1 MKKRI
6 QFFQSINFKI
16 VLIFILLLTIT
27 LEIIG
32 ANFVTQ
38 LENQLVDNFK
48 EDRRIQVDFLENTLQ
63 PILLDEENNDKKASI
78 ANLLRDFSGS
88 GVVEVQVV
96 DPEYYIIGTSDN
108 TQQSLIGRKSTDSDV
123 HQSLLLGN
131 NVTSQYL
138 DPLTNDRRWKLVSPI
153 YAEDSTDNLGVIM
166 LETNI
171 ETIYEQVNEISV
183 IFINSALIAIVLV
196 IILAQFVSRAITKPI
211 SEMKQQTIQ
220 IAEGDYSGQLK
231 VYGEDELGQLS
242 NAINELSTRVEE
254 AQETTEAERRR
265 LNSVLSHMTDGVI
278 ATDRRGKVVI
288 INEKA
293 QEMLSISQE
302 IAFGKSIIEILN
314 QEMTLR
320 QLLELEE
327 ELLFDF
333 STNENQVILRGGFSL
348 IQRESGF
355 ISGLVCVLHD
365 VTEQEKIERERK
377 EFVSNVSHELRTPLT
392 SMRSYLEA
400 LNDGAWK
407 DEEIAPQFLK
417 VTQEETNRMIRMV
430 QDLLELS
437 RMDSGKSNLQLE
449 LINLNELFHHVLDRF
464 EMMLK
469 NNTDEPLKNYSIERE
484 ITDQEIWVE
493 IDADRIMQVLDN
505 ILNNAFKY
513 SPDGGIITCR
523 LVKTH
528 NSVILSISDEGMGI
542 PKKDLLHV
550 FDRFFRVDKARARSM
565 GGTGLGLAISK
576 EVVQHHGGKIW
587 ADSTEGKGTTF
598 YISLPYVPYEE
609 GEWE

>member
-63 PILLDEENNDKKASI
+63 PILLDEENTDKRTSI

-138 DPLTNDRRWKLVSPI
+138 DPLTNDRRWKLVSPV
-153 YAEDSTDNLGVIM
+153 YAEDSSDILGVIM

-171 ETIYEQVNEISV
+171 ETIYEQVNEISI
-183 IFINSALIAIVLV
+183 IFINSALIAIVLM

-293 QEMLSISQE
+293 QEMLNISQE
-302 IAFGKSIIEILN
+302 IAFGKLIMDILN
-314 QEMTLR
+314 SEMTLR
-320 QLLELEE
+320 QLLEIEE

-333 STNENQVILRGGFSL
+333 STNDNQVILRGGFSL

-464 EMMLK
+464 EMMIK
-469 NNTDEPLKNYSIERE
+469 TSTDEPLKNYFIERE
-484 ITDQEIWVE
+484 ITKQEIWVE

-528 NSVILSISDEGMGI
+528 NSVVLSIADQGMGI

-576 EVVQHHGGKIW
+576 EVIQHHGGKIW

-609 GEWE
+609 GDWE

>member
-63 PILLDEENNDKKASI
+63 PILLDEENTDKRASI

-138 DPLTNDRRWKLVSPI
+138 DPLTNDRRWKLVSPV
-153 YAEDSTDNLGVIM
+153 YAEDSSDILGVIM

-171 ETIYEQVNEISV
+171 ETIYEQVNEISI
-183 IFINSALIAIVLV
+183 IFINSALIAIVLM

-293 QEMLSISQE
+293 QEMLNISQE
-302 IAFGKSIIEILN
+302 IAFGKLIMDILN
-314 QEMTLR
+314 SEMTLR
-320 QLLELEE
+320 QLLEIEE

-333 STNENQVILRGGFSL
+333 STNDNQVILRGGFSL

-464 EMMLK
+464 EMMIK
-469 NNTDEPLKNYSIERE
+469 TSTDEPLKNYSIERE
-484 ITDQEIWVE
+484 ITKQEIWVE

-528 NSVILSISDEGMGI
+528 NSVVLSIADQGMGI

-576 EVVQHHGGKIW
+576 EVIQHHGGKIW

-609 GEWE
+609 GDWE

>member
-1 MKKRI
+1 MNKRI

-16 VLIFILLLTIT
+16 VLIFSLLLVIT

-32 ANFVTQ
+32 ASFVTQ
-38 LENQLVDNFK
+38 LESQLVDNFK
-48 EDRRIQVDFLENTLQ
+48 EDRRIQVDFLENTLR
-63 PILLDEENNDKKASI
+63 PILLDEENETKEESI
-78 ANLLRDFSGS
+78 ANFLTDFSGT
-88 GVVEVQVV
+88 GVIEVQVI
-96 DPEYYIIGTSDN
+96 DPEYYITGTSDN
-108 TQQSLIGRKSTDSDV
+108 TQQSLVGRKSTDSDV
-123 HQSLLLGN
+123 QQALLLGN
-131 NVTSQYL
+131 NVTRQYL

-153 YAEDSTDNLGVIM
+153 YAEGSNDILGVIM
-166 LETNI
+166 LETNL
-171 ETIYEQVNEISV
+171 ELIYDQVNEISL

-196 IILAQFVSRAITKPI
+196 IILAQFISRAITQPI
-211 SEMKQQTIQ
+211 SEMKKQTIQ

-231 VYGEDELGQLS
+231 VHGEDELGQLS
-242 NAINELSTRVEE
+242 GAINELSTKVED
-254 AQETTEAERRR
+254 AQETTDAERRR

-278 ATDRRGKVVI
+278 ATDRRGKIVI

-293 QEMLSISQE
+293 QEMLDISQE
-302 IAFGKSIIEILN
+302 IALGKSIIEVLK
-314 QEMTLR
+314 QDMTLR
-320 QLLELEE
+320 ELLEIDEE
-327 ELLFDF
+327 ILFDF
-333 STNENQVILRGGFSL
+333 STADNEILLRGGFSL

-365 VTEQEKIERERK
+365 VTEHEKIERDRK

-437 RMDSGKSNLQLE
+437 RMDAGRSQLQLE
-449 LINLNELFHHVLDRF
+449 LIDLNELFNHVIDRF
-464 EMMLK
+464 EMVLK
-469 NNTDEPLKNYSIERE
+469 TTEDPVKDHTIVRDLTK
-484 ITDQEIWVE
+484 QEIWVE

-505 ILNNAFKY
+505 ILNNALKY
-513 SPDGGIITCR
+513 SPDGGVITCR
-523 LVKTH
+523 LLKTQ
-528 NSVILSISDEGMGI
+528 STVILSVSDQGLGI
-542 PKKDLLHV
+542 PKKDLTRV

-576 EVVQHHGGKIW
+576 EVIQHHGGKIW

-609 GEWE
+609 GDWE

>member
-16 VLIFILLLTIT
+16 VLIFILLLTVT

-63 PILLDEENNDKKASI
+63 PILLDEENNDKRASI

-138 DPLTNDRRWKLVSPI
+138 DPLTNDRRWKLVSPV
-153 YAEDSTDNLGVIM
+153 YAEDSADVLGVIM
-166 LETNI
+166 LETDI

-183 IFINSALIAIVLV
+183 IFINSALIAIVLM

-265 LNSVLSHMTDGVI
+265 LNSVLTHMTDGVI
-278 ATDRRGKVVI
+278 ATDRRGKIMI

-293 QEMLSISQE
+293 QEMLNISQE
-302 IAFGKSIIEILN
+302 IALGESIIEILN
-314 QEMTLR
+314 KEMTLR

-407 DEEIAPQFLK
+407 DAEIAPQFLK

-469 NNTDEPLKNYSIERE
+469 TSTDEPLKNYSIARE
-484 ITDQEIWVE
+484 ITKQEIWVE

-513 SPDGGIITCR
+513 SPDGGVITCR

-528 NSVILSISDEGMGI
+528 NSVVLSVSDEGMGI

-576 EVVQHHGGKIW
+576 EVIQHHGGKIW
-587 ADSTEGKGTTF
+587 VDSTEGKGTTF

-609 GEWE
+609 GDWE

>member
-63 PILLDEENNDKKASI
+63 PILLDEENDDKRASI

-88 GVVEVQVV
+88 GVIEVQVV

-123 HQSLLLGN
+123 HQSLLLDN

-153 YAEDSTDNLGVIM
+153 YAEDSSAILGVIM

-183 IFINSALIAIVLV
+183 IFINSALIAIVLM

-293 QEMLSISQE
+293 QEMLNISQE
-302 IAFGKSIIEILN
+302 IAMGKSIIDILN
-314 QEMTLR
+314 KEMTLR

-430 QDLLELS
+430 QDLLDLS

-449 LINLNELFHHVLDRF
+449 LINLNGLYHHVLDRF

-469 NNTDEPLKNYSIERE
+469 SSTDEPLKNYSIERE
-484 ITDQEIWVE
+484 ITKEEIWVE
-493 IDADRIMQVLDN
+493 IDADKIMQVLDN

-513 SPDGGIITCR
+513 SPDGGIIMCR
-523 LVKTH
+523 LLKTH
-528 NSVILSISDEGMGI
+528 NNVVLSISDQGMGI

-576 EVVQHHGGKIW
+576 EVIQHHGGKIW
-587 ADSTEGKGTTF
+587 ADSTEGQGTTF
-598 YISLPYVPYEE
+598 YISLPYVAYEE
-609 GEWE
+609 GDWE

>member
-63 PILLDEENNDKKASI
+63 HILLDEENKDKEASI

-88 GVVEVQVV
+88 GVIEVQVI

-108 TQQSLIGRKSTDSDV
+108 TQQSLIGRKSTDPDI

-153 YAEDSTDNLGVIM
+153 YIGGSKDILGVIM

-171 ETIYEQVNEISV
+171 ETIYEQVNEISI
-183 IFINSALIAIVLV
+183 IFINSALIAIALV
-196 IILAQFVSRAITKPI
+196 IILTQFVSRAITKPI

-231 VYGEDELGQLS
+231 VHGEDELGQLS
-242 NAINELSTRVEE
+242 SAINELSTRVEE

-293 QEMLSISQE
+293 QEMLNISQE
-302 IAFGKSIIEILN
+302 IALGQSITEVLN
-314 QEMTLR
+314 NEMTLR
-320 QLLELEE
+320 QLLEVEE
-327 ELLFDF
+327 EILFDL
-333 STNENQVILRGGFSL
+333 STNETPLILRGGFSL

-400 LNDGAWK
+400 LSDGAWR

-430 QDLLELS
+430 QDLLDLS
-437 RMDSGKSNLQLE
+437 RMDSGKANLQLE
-449 LINLNELFHHVLDRF
+449 VINLNELFHHVLDRF
-464 EMMLK
+464 EMML
-469 NNTDEPLKNYSIERE
+469 NTTTDNPVKDYTIVRE
-484 ITDQEIWVE
+484 ITKQDIWVE
-493 IDADRIMQVLDN
+493 ADADKIMQVLDN

-513 SPDGGIITCR
+513 SPDGGVITCR

-528 NSVILSISDEGMGI
+528 NNVVLSISDQGMGI
-542 PKKDLLHV
+542 PKKDLTHV

-576 EVVQHHGGKIW
+576 EVIQHHGGKIW
-587 ADSTEGKGTTF
+587 ADSIEGKGTTF

-609 GEWE
+609 GDWE

>member
-63 PILLDEENNDKKASI
+63 PILLDEENTDKRASI

-138 DPLTNDRRWKLVSPI
+138 DPLTNDRRWKLVSPV
-153 YAEDSTDNLGVIM
+153 YAEDSSDILGVIM

-171 ETIYEQVNEISV
+171 ETIYEQVNEISI
-183 IFINSALIAIVLV
+183 IFINSALIAIVLM

-293 QEMLSISQE
+293 QEMLNISQE
-302 IAFGKSIIEILN
+302 IAFGKLIMDILN
-314 QEMTLR
+314 SEMTLR
-320 QLLELEE
+320 QLLEIEE

-333 STNENQVILRGGFSL
+333 STNDNQVILRGGFSL

-464 EMMLK
+464 EMMIK
-469 NNTDEPLKNYSIERE
+469 TSTDEPLKNYFIERE
-484 ITDQEIWVE
+484 ITKQEIWVE

-528 NSVILSISDEGMGI
+528 NSVVLSIADQGMGI

-576 EVVQHHGGKIW
+576 EVIQHHGGKIW

-609 GEWE
+609 GDWE